1 MNALRREPFVKFFS
15 QCNETTKTHKE
26 SYSWIEFGE
35 VSYPTNEWF
44 HLNRYRRFNLICL
57 KDTDPLSLSQYNLM
71 KSKPGQE
78 RKEAAD
84 YPKLQNSNNLYTSI
98 V

>member
-1 MNALRREPFVKFFS
+1 MSGLHIYTLYV
-15 QCNETTKTHKE
+15 
-26 SYSWIEFGE
+26 Y
-35 VSYPTNEWF
+35 
-44 HLNRYRRFNLICL
+44 NLICL
-57 KDTDPLSLSQYNLM
+57 KDTDPLSLSQYNSM